1 MKTRFL
7 ILLLSAIA
15 NLSLAQGIEFFEGS
29 LEEALAKAKL
39 EDKLIF
45 VDAYTTWCGPCK
57 AMSKNVFTDV
67 NVGEFYNKSFI
78 NLKIDQEKGEGLD
91 FAKKYNVRF
100 YPTFVFI
107 NSEGEMAHKAVGYIE
122 VEDFILLGAAATN
135 DNYQLLSLQNKY
147 DKGDKNSRVLKNLA
161 NALSEAYMDN
171 SEEIAL
177 EYLATQ
183 TDWKNDENIAFIYK
197 HFPSDIESEVFYFIV
212 KERALFEAYV
222 ENPEAIDARINHAIE
237 KSLEANKISDDE
249 EINLLFMKYFAEE
262 GLAKAEDYKIKVLMT
277 SQKPENLK
285 EAFTRK
291 IAWFKDY
298 PSNNWQELNA
308 FAWTV
313 YENSDDK
320 GFLQEAQDLALQS
333 IRIDE
338 NYYNT
343 DTYTWI
349 SYKLKDYKNAKL
361 YGEKAIVLGKED
373 GSDVSELEA
382 MLKKLP

>member
-45 VDAYTTWCGPCK
+45 IDAYTTWCGPCK
-57 AMSKNVFTDV
+57 AMNKNVFTDV

-183 TDWKNDENIAFIYK
+183 TDWKNDENIAFIYN
-197 HFPSDIESEVFYFIV
+197 HF
-212 KERALFEAYV
+212 
-222 ENPEAIDARINHAIE
+222 
-237 KSLEANKISDDE
+237 
-249 EINLLFMKYFAEE
+249 
-262 GLAKAEDYKIKVLMT
+262 
-277 SQKPENLK
+277 
-285 EAFTRK
+285 
-291 IAWFKDY
+291 
-298 PSNNWQELNA
+298 SN
-308 FAWTV
+308 
-313 YENSDDK
+313 
-320 GFLQEAQDLALQS
+320 
-333 IRIDE
+333 
-338 NYYNT
+338 
-343 DTYTWI
+343 
-349 SYKLKDYKNAKL
+349 
-361 YGEKAIVLGKED
+361 
-373 GSDVSELEA
+373 
-382 MLKKLP
+382 